1 MCHYTIAEYEK
12 SMLLYKCVVNS
23 SLFSIKNKS
32 GFTLIELLVVV
43 AVIGVLAGA
52 IVAAVN
58 PGEQFARGNDAS
70 RKSRVTQL
78 GKAVEAYAVDSGGFP
93 TANSTWMQSLV
104 TRGSIRT
111 LVAAVAGN
119 KACTGNIVNG
129 FCYAGGGVAT
139 SYVYTYIQSSAEAG
153 KCSGGIGGG
162 GASANV
168 LYVYDTSIGRAC
180 LKCTTHTAACN
191 ATQ

>member
-1 MCHYTIAEYEK
+1 
-12 SMLLYKCVVNS
+12 MLLYSCVVKN
-23 SLFSIKNKS
+23 SLFSTKYRS

-78 GKAVEAYAVDSGGFP
+78 GKAVEAYAIDSGGFP
-93 TANSTWMQSLV
+93 TADANWMQSLV
-104 TRGSIRT
+104 NRGLLKT
-111 LVAAVAGN
+111 LVAAVSGN
-119 KACTGNIVNG
+119 RACVGNIVNG
-129 FCYAGGGVAT
+129 FCYAGGGAAT
-139 SYVYTYIQSSAEAG
+139 SYVYTYIQSSAEAT
-153 KCSGGIGGG
+153 KCSGGVG
-162 GASANV
+162 GASSTV
-168 LYVYDTSIGRAC
+168 YYVYDTSVGRAC
-180 LKCTTHTAACN
+180 LKCASNYAAACN